1 MKTFVC
7 LCLLAGAVH
16 AAPAPSPRDFAF
28 AVPLSA
34 EGDSAFFDVQIP
46 AAAYAGVT
54 RGDLGDMRVFN
65 GDGALVP
72 FAMVPRV
79 APAREARP
87 KVTLPIF
94 PLRVAAPVTDAS
106 ALALSVQRSP
116 SGAFTI
122 NLNTRD
128 GKPADGDRLIGYIVD
143 LAALNRQPLAS
154 LSLQWATLPR
164 GMGMRVR
171 VDASDDLVAWR
182 TLVSDA
188 PLIDLEADGRRLQ
201 RNTFDLPQAPAR
213 YLRLTWPADQPP
225 LALIGV
231 SGQLAD
237 RVVAAPLQWAEATAV
252 AVAEHE
258 GDYEFDL
265 AGMYPVE
272 RIELVLPELN
282 TVVPAVL
289 SARNGAQDPWHVM
302 ASEVVY
308 RLRQGDADVTSPAI
322 VIAPTAAR
330 YWRVHVDPATGG
342 LGTGLPKLRAGWLA
356 QHVVFAARGSAPF
369 MLAYGSTTVPPSALA
384 VRTLVPGYG
393 TADAPPIGAAVAQAA
408 LAVAGSAAQLTPAV
422 DWKRWALWLSL
433 LLGVAVLA
441 TMAWRLSRELQQAAP
456 DAVPRDDGAPVAPDP
471 R

>member
-1 MKTFVC
+1 MRTFVW
-7 LCLLAGAVH
+7 LCLLAGAAH
-16 AAPAPSPRDFAF
+16 AAPTPSPRDFAF
-28 AVPLSA
+28 AAPLTTD
-34 EGDSAFFDVQIP
+34 GDSAFFDVQVP
-46 AAAYAGVT
+46 AAVYAGVT
-54 RGDLGDMRVFN
+54 RGDLGDLRVFN

-72 FAMVPRV
+72 YAMVPRV
-79 APAREARP
+79 APLREARP
-87 KVTLPIF
+87 KVTLPMF

-106 ALALSVQRSP
+106 ALALSVQRAP
-116 SGAFTI
+116 SGALTI

-143 LAALNRQPLAS
+143 LAALNSQPLAL
-154 LSLQWATLPR
+154 LSLQWTTLPR

-171 VDASDDLVAWR
+171 VDASDDLIAWR

-201 RNTFDLPQAPAR
+201 RNSFDLPSAPAR

-237 RVVAAPLQWAEATAV
+237 RVVAAPLSRAEATAV
-252 AVAEHE
+252 PVAEHE

-265 AGMYPVE
+265 AGLYPVE

-282 TVVPAVL
+282 TVVPAVV
-289 SARNGAQDPWHVM
+289 SARNGVQDPWHVM
-302 ASEVVY
+302 ASDVVY
-308 RLRQGDADVTSPAI
+308 RLRQGDTDVSSPAI

-342 LGTGLPKLRAGWLA
+342 LGAGVPKIRAGWLP

-369 MLAYGSTTVPPSALA
+369 MLAYGSATVLPSALA
-384 VRTLVPGYG
+384 VRTLVPGYD
-393 TADAPPIGAAVAQAA
+393 TANAPAIGIAVAQPAQ
-408 LAVAGSAAQLTPAV
+408 AVAGNASRLIPAV
-422 DWKRWALWLSL
+422 DWKRWVLWLTL
-433 LLGVAVLA
+433 LLGVAVLG
-441 TMAWRLSRELQQAAP
+441 TMAWRLSREMQQARP
-456 DAVPRDDGAPVAPDP
+456 DAPRQEPAPVAPDP